1 MTLATLFDWF
11 KEQVQ
16 YVLFGVMIV
25 VLLVTAYKRAWI
37 MMIGALVG
45 IAFIGVFVF
54 NPDIIE
60 NVSEWLAEK
69 LDIGE

>member
-1 MTLATLFDWF
+1 MSLESLFDWF

-16 YVLFGVMIV
+16 I
-25 VLLVTAYKRAWI
+25 VLLAVLIIALIVTGAKRAWI
-37 MMIGALVG
+37 AMIGALVG

-54 NPDIIE
+54 NPDLIQ
-60 NVSEWLAEK
+60 NVSKWMAGK

>member
-1 MTLATLFDWF
+1 MSLESLFDWF

-16 YVLFGVMIV
+16 I
-25 VLLVTAYKRAWI
+25 VLLAVLIIALIVTGAKRAWI
-37 MMIGALVG
+37 AMIGALVG

-54 NPDIIE
+54 NPDLIQ
-60 NVSEWLAEK
+60 NVSEWMAGK